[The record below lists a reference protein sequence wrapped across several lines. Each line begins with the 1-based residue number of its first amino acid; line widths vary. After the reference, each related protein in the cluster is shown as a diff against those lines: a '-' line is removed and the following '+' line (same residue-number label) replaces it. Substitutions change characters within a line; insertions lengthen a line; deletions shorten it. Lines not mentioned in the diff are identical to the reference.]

1 MDNGDTTTIPGADP
15 MTRFW
20 TDMVGRMA
28 ATSMSAPPA
37 SQEMIEQMRSA
48 FLDVLSRHTDEF
60 LRSEQFLATMKQ
72 SMDSALA
79 FRQQLNEMLTKSLET
94 LQMPT
99 SSDVVEVIQL
109 VRNMEQRISGRLDDL
124 NERLARLEAS
134 LNGAPRQNVETA
146 TPQQPAAKAR
156 PKNKKK
162 APRTRPRSDRR

>member
-1 MDNGDTTTIPGADP
+1 MIDDHARGADQVGSPRVFFGSQENPVDNGDTTTIPGADP

-60 LRSEQFLATMKQ
+60 LRSEQFLAAMKQ

-79 FRQQLNEMLTKSLET
+79 FRQQLNELLTKSLET

-99 SSDVVEVIQL
+99 SSDVVTWNNASA
-109 VRNMEQRISGRLDDL
+109 RGSTNWTSGSPDWK
-124 NERLARLEAS
+124 
-134 LNGAPRQNVETA
+134 P
-146 TPQQPAAKAR
+146 P
-156 PKNKKK
+156 
-162 APRTRPRSDRR
+162 

>member
-28 ATSMSAPPA
+28 ATSTSAPPA

-60 LRSEQFLATMKQ
+60 LRSEQFLAAMKQ

-79 FRQQLNEMLTKSLET
+79 FRQQLNELLTKSLET

-109 VRNMEQRISGRLDDL
+109 VRNMEQRISTRLDDL
-124 NERLARLEAS
+124 DERLARLEAS
-134 LNGAPRQNVETA
+134 SNGPPGRTVKKATA
-146 TPQQPAAKAR
+146 KPPVTKAR
-156 PKNKKK
+156 PKDRTKG
-162 APRTRPRSDRR
+162 APDTVEE

>member
-37 SQEMIEQMRSA
+37 SQEMFEQMRSA

-109 VRNMEQRISGRLDDL
+109 VRNMEQRISTRLDELD
-124 NERLARLEAS
+124 ERFARLEAS
-134 LNGAPRQNVETA
+134 SDGAPHRSGEKGAST
-146 TPQQPAAKAR
+146 TPEAKAG
-156 PKNKKK
+156 PKDSKK
-162 APRTRPRSDRR
+162 APRTRSRSDRR